1 MKPYVI
7 GLTGVSG
14 SGKTA
19 FLRRL
24 VEEFPSEKIC
34 LISQDHYYHPR
45 EEQKI
50 DEEGVTNFDTPEA
63 IDHEML
69 IRDVSRL
76 KAGEEVLKQEYTFNN
91 PDKKPRMLTFRPAPL
106 VIIEGIFV
114 LHYAGLQPYIDLKIF
129 IDTKSHLALKRR
141 IIRDQVERGYDLED
155 VLYRFERH
163 VMPSYERF
171 VRPSKSEADIIIPNH
186 KHFNQAL
193 QVIKGFLHYRLD
205 QDGHT

>member
-1 MKPYVI
+1 MKPYII

-19 FLRRL
+19 FINHLIK
-24 VEEFPSEKIC
+24 EFPKEKIC
-34 LISQDHYYHPR
+34 LVSQDHYYHPR
-45 EEQKI
+45 EMQKT

-63 IDHEML
+63 IDHSSLVTDIEL
-69 IRDVSRL
+69 
-76 KAGEEVLKQEYTFNN
+76 LKQGKAVKKKEYTFNN
-91 PDKKPRMLTFRPAPL
+91 PNAAPGVLTFHPAPL

-114 LHYAGLQPYIDLKIF
+114 LHYPALQKFIDLKIF

-163 VMPSYERF
+163 VMPSYERY
-171 VRPSKSEADIIIPNH
+171 VRPSKAEADIVIPNH
-186 KHFNQAL
+186 HHFHRAL
-193 QVIKGFLHYRLD
+193 EVIKGFLHHRLD
-205 QDGHT
+205 KS

>member
-1 MKPYVI
+1 MKPYII

-19 FLRRL
+19 FINHLIK
-24 VEEFPSEKIC
+24 EFPAEKIC
-34 LISQDHYYHPR
+34 LVSQDHYYHPR
-45 EEQKI
+45 EIQQT

-63 IDHEML
+63 IDH
-69 IRDVSRL
+69 VSLVADIEQL
-76 KAGEEVLKQEYTFNN
+76 KEGKSVTKKEYTFNN
-91 PDKKPRMLTFRPAPL
+91 PNVVPDTLTFSPAPL

-114 LHYAGLQPYIDLKIF
+114 LHYPALQKFIDLKIF

-163 VMPSYERF
+163 VMPSYERY
-171 VRPSKSEADIIIPNH
+171 VKPSKAEADIVIPNH
-186 KHFNQAL
+186 RHFQQAL
-193 QVIKGFLHYRLD
+193 E
-205 QDGHT
+205 